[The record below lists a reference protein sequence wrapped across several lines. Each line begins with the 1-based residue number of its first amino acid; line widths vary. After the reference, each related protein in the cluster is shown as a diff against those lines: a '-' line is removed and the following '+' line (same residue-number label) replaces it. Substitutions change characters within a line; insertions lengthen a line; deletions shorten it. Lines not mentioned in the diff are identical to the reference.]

1 MKQFQKSTL
10 IHLATAALCL
20 PFAAAT
26 AHAQTMVHAI
36 SGTVVSVM
44 PNLKMI
50 EVQTDDGADSHFQW
64 VRSDKDKIEFDK
76 NVSADSTEVK
86 SSAVK
91 GNHIIVYYFGDGDP
105 RIAVALKDLGTTAQ
119 VETGT
124 VVKLDRH
131 DHTLIL
137 KNDSGAAVTFHLDP
151 KTVGDTAG
159 GVSENF
165 KYDFDKGKY
174 IRVIYTQA
182 DGAQTAWFIS
192 SGL

>member
-1 MKQFQKSTL
+1 MKHSQKQM
-10 IHLATAALCL
+10 IHVAVAALCL
-20 PFAAAT
+20 PVAAVT

-64 VRSDKDKIEFDK
+64 VRSDKEKIDFDK
-76 NVSADSTEVK
+76 NVSADSTAVNG
-86 SSAVK
+86 SAVK

-105 RIAVALKDLGTTAQ
+105 RVAVALRDLGAAAQ
-119 VETGT
+119 AETGT
-124 VVKLDRH
+124 VVKLDKH
-131 DHTLIL
+131 DHVLLL
-137 KNDSGAAVTFHLDP
+137 KNDSGAEITFHLDP
-151 KTVGDTAG
+151 KTVGDTPT

-165 KYDFDKGKY
+165 KFDFNKGQY
-174 IRVIYTQA
+174 LRVIFTKA
-182 DGAQTAWFIS
+182 DDGPTAWLIG